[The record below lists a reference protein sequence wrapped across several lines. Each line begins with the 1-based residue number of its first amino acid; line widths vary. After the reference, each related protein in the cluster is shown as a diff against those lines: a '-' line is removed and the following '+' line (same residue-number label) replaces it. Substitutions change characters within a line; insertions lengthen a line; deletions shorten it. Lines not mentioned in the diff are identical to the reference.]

1 MAVPHLLV
9 VDDSEAILAYE
20 IGALSSD
27 YTLSTARNGREALDK
42 LSEIRPAAVLLDL
55 SMPEMTG
62 DELLARMRADPALA
76 TIPVIVVSSERT
88 RGEASLKHGA
98 RAFLPKP
105 IRAPELREI
114 VGLVLEDERRRSR
127 EGELLVLFLRIGR
140 LEFGIPLD
148 AVREILLQPMTSAVN
163 DAPQYLSQSID
174 YRGVHVPV
182 LDLALALSEEHA
194 EPLAE
199 RKLVVLD
206 IGDRCLAISVDS
218 AREPEVFPVRS
229 VESEALVT
237 QVKTAA
243 GPIPVIG
250 PRALLSPEPLRRLA
264 DALRERPSLP
274 AEGGG
279 GP

>member
-1 MAVPHLLV
+1 VAVPHLLV

-27 YTLSTARNGREALDK
+27 YTLTTARNGREALDK

-62 DELLARMRADPALA
+62 DELLARMGADPALA

-88 RGEASLKHGA
+88 RGEASLKRGA

-105 IRAPELREI
+105 IRALELREI

-127 EGELLVLFLRIGR
+127 EGELAVLFLRIGR
-140 LEFGIPLD
+140 LEVGIPLD
-148 AVREILLQPMTSAVN
+148 AIREILLQPMTRSVD
-163 DAPQYLSQSID
+163 DAPEYLSQSID

-182 LDLALALSEEHA
+182 LDLALALSVEHA

-218 AREPEVFPVRS
+218 AREPEVFPLRS
-229 VESEALVT
+229 VESVALVT
-237 QVKTAA
+237 EVKTLT
-243 GPIPVIG
+243 GVIPVID

-264 DALRERPSLP
+264 DALRERQAP
-274 AEGGG
+274 AEEGGD
-279 GP
+279 P